1 VIRSK
6 KEYEEYVAADK
17 NARGFIKPITLAEKI
32 KNRFS
37 SDISKYVELL
47 RKAEYHNNCSKNP
60 ATRFYALYLK
70 YRLYKT
76 GLKLG
81 FTIPLNCFGP
91 GLYIPH
97 IGTIVVQPNS
107 RIGANCIL
115 NIDVVIGQNYG
126 DPKKVPSIGNNV
138 FIGPGAKLFGKITI
152 ADNIVVGAN
161 SVVNKSFLESGI
173 SIGGVP
179 AKKISNNGIKCLV
192 RNE

>member
-1 VIRSK
+1 M
-6 KEYEEYVAADK
+6 
-17 NARGFIKPITLAEKI
+17 
-32 KNRFS
+32 
-37 SDISKYVELL
+37 
-47 RKAEYHNNCSKNP
+47 
-60 ATRFYALYLK
+60 
-70 YRLYKT
+70 
-76 GLKLG
+76 
-81 FTIPLNCFGP
+81 
-91 GLYIPH
+91 
-97 IGTIVVQPNS
+97 VQPNS

-126 DPKKVPSIGNNV
+126 DPKKVPLIGNNV

-152 ADNIVVGAN
+152 ADNIAIGAN